1 MSYEETKYNQTISN
15 NSEMLFTKVSIDL
28 LQELIEIMGE
38 WNGDESGLLEDR
50 FNAAQELADHLVAS
64 NKLIEELR

>member
-1 MSYEETKYNQTISN
+1 MSYDETKYNQTISN

-38 WNGDESGLLEDR
+38 WNGDESGVLEDR
-50 FNAAQELADHLVAS
+50 STAAQELADHIVAS